1 MAIASRKNTVS
12 EGEIPIS
19 SYKYNEEINNIYT
32 ILNSIATFFAS
43 ETPSDDPST
52 GQYWLDT
59 SVSPSVLRQ
68 YDGSVWRWT
77 GFYYGIT
84 APANPSP
91 GAFFIN
97 QSSGTMSYWNGTA
110 WTGLPATAISYD
122 GTESCLT
129 STNVQAAI
137 DEISVDYEA
146 AAAAVSQALGYAS
159 AASASAYDAFL
170 AADSA
175 ANSALNA
182 ADVVSNASW
191 FAEKAEMWSDGEGEI
206 EPGRFS
212 AKFWADVASSGVT
225 PDGSISND
233 KLANMDS
240 KKIKGRNSE
249 GYGVPEDLSMA
260 TVRSMIGNATSST
273 DGLMSAADKAK
284 LDDIDNITVDEATTT
299 TAGIVRLATNEETV
313 TGTDGTIA
321 VTPAG
326 VTAVVG
332 TLASSSAILTAIMIE
347 SY

>member
-77 GFYYGIT
+77 GFYFGT
-84 APANPSP
+84 SAPSNPAA

-97 QSSGTMSYWNGTA
+97 SASGTMAYWSGTE
-110 WTGLPATAISYD
+110 WVGLPATAISYD
-122 GTESCLT
+122 GTESGLLAE
-129 STNVQAAI
+129 NVQDAI

-146 AAAAVSQALGYAS
+146 AATAVTQAQGYAS
-159 AASASAYDAFL
+159 AASASAAGAAGSAGLAGDYAL
-170 AADSA
+170 AASGSA
-175 ANSALNA
+175 TDAEE
-182 ADVVSNASW
+182 

-212 AKFWADVASSGVT
+212 AKFWADAASSGVT
-225 PDGSISND
+225 PDGSISNN

-273 DGLMSAADKAK
+273 DGLMSAADKTK
-284 LDDIDNITVDEATTT
+284 LDGLG
-299 TAGIVRLATNEETV
+299 AGISESDV
-313 TGTDGTIA
+313 IA
-321 VTPAG
+321 LIIA
-326 VTAVVG
+326 
-332 TLASSSAILTAIMIE
+332 LS
-347 SY
+347 